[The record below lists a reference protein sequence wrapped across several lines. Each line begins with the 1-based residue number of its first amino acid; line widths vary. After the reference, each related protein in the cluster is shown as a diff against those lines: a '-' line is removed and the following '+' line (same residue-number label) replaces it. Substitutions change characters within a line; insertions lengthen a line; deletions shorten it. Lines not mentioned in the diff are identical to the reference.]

1 MSDISTSPAKG
12 SSQLNWRQAV
22 AGFQY
27 ADRRRSIWQLANTLI
42 PYLALWV
49 LMVLSLRVS
58 YWLTLALAIPAAG
71 FLVRTFIIFHDCCHG
86 SFFKS
91 QKTNDTVGIITGLL
105 VFTPYYSW
113 RRSHA
118 FHHAT
123 AGDLDRRGEGDVWT
137 MTVAEYLAAPRWQRA
152 AYRFT
157 RFPLVIF
164 GLGSL
169 AMFLVVQRFPSRPDR
184 RRERVGVW
192 MTDLALLGIL
202 ALAAFTIGLKAY
214 ILVQLPIIWLAGAAG
229 IWLFYVQHN
238 FPDTYWE
245 HHERWD
251 YATVGLK
258 GSSYYQLP
266 ALLRWFSGS
275 IGFHHI
281 HHLSPRTPN
290 YLLKP
295 CHEASPVF
303 GEVKPVTL
311 LSSLAALK
319 LRLWDEEQRKLVGF
333 GQIRRRPAG
342 DGI

>member
-1 MSDISTSPAKG
+1 MSDTSTSVETG

-22 AGFQY
+22 AGFQH
-27 ADRRRSIWQLANTLI
+27 ADRRRSVWQLANTLI

-58 YWLTLALAIPAAG
+58 YWLALAIPAAG

-91 QKTNDTVGIITGLL
+91 QKANDAVGIITGLL

-113 RRSHA
+113 RHSHA
-118 FHHAT
+118 LHHAT
-123 AGDLDRRGEGDVWT
+123 AGDLDRRGVGDVWT
-137 MTVAEYLAAPRWQRA
+137 MTVAEYLASPRWRRA

-157 RFPLVIF
+157 RFPLVTF
-164 GLGSL
+164 GLGPL
-169 AMFLVVQRFPSRPDR
+169 AMFLLVQRFPAGPDK

-192 MTDLALLGIL
+192 MTNLALAGIL

-311 LSSLAALK
+311 LSSLAALR
-319 LRLWDEEQRKLVGF
+319 LRLWDEEQHKLVGF
-333 GQIRRRPAG
+333 GQLKRRPASEG
-342 DGI
+342 V

>member
-1 MSDISTSPAKG
+1 MSDTSTSLAKG

-22 AGFQY
+22 AGFQH
-27 ADRRRSIWQLANTLI
+27 ADRRRSVWQLANTLI

-71 FLVRTFIIFHDCCHG
+71 FLMRTFIIFHDCCHG

-91 QKTNDTVGIITGLL
+91 QKANDAVGIITGLL

-152 AYRFT
+152 AYRFM
-157 RFPLVIF
+157 RFPLVTF
-164 GLGSL
+164 GLGPL

-290 YLLKP
+290 YFLKP
-295 CHEASPVF
+295 CHEASP
-303 GEVKPVTL
+303 
-311 LSSLAALK
+311 LSSA
-319 LRLWDEEQRKLVGF
+319 RSSR
-333 GQIRRRPAG
+333 
-342 DGI
+342 

>member
-1 MSDISTSPAKG
+1 MREVLPTLETG
-12 SSQLNWRQAV
+12 SAQPNWRQAV
-22 AGFQY
+22 AGFQH
-27 ADRRRSIWQLANTLI
+27 ADRRRSAWQLANTLI

-71 FLVRTFIIFHDCCHG
+71 FMMRTFIIFHDCCHG

-91 QKTNDTVGIITGLL
+91 QKANDAVGIITGVLT
-105 VFTPYYSW
+105 FTPYYSW

-137 MTVAEYLAAPRWQRA
+137 MTLDEYLAAPRWQRA
-152 AYRFT
+152 AYRFM
-157 RFPLVIF
+157 RFPLVTF
-164 GLGSL
+164 GLGPL

-214 ILVQLPIIWLAGAAG
+214 ILVQLPIVWLGGATG

-245 HHERWD
+245 RHARWD
-251 YATVGLK
+251 YAAVGLK
-258 GSSYYQLP
+258 GSSFYRLP
-266 ALLRWFSGS
+266 AVLRWFSGN

-290 YLLKP
+290 YFLKP
-295 CHEASPVF
+295 CHEASPIF
-303 GEVKPVTL
+303 RQVKPLTL
-311 LSSLAALK
+311 RASLAALK
-319 LRLWDEEQRKLVGF
+319 LRLWDEEQQKLVGF
-333 GQIRRRPAG
+333 GQIRPRSTQEG
-342 DGI
+342 V